1 MQIDLSQFH
10 HIFRGE
16 AEVLLARID
25 SSLSSLESGNPDP
38 ALVETVFRSAHTLK
52 GAAAALELGEIRDLA
67 LALERAFASRK
78 GASVEG
84 KLLQAAAAASLLVR
98 EMLRVLGRTS
108 DPLRAAANRVRDDL
122 IELAAPSAQEQGL
135 DAGTQQSGAI
145 RALLHYQG
153 ARR

>member
-1 MQIDLSQFH
+1 M
-10 HIFRGE
+10 
-16 AEVLLARID
+16 LLARID
-25 SSLSSLESGNPDP
+25 SSISLLESGNPDP

-78 GASVEG
+78 DASVG
-84 KLLQAAAAASLLVR
+84 GALLQAAAAASLLVR

-108 DPLRAAANRVRDDL
+108 DPLRAAAGRVRDEL
-122 IELAAPSAQEQGL
+122 IELAAPSAQESGL
-135 DAGTQQSGAI
+135 DAGAQQSGAV
-145 RALLHYQG
+145 RALLHYQE